1 MKTNRLTLSV
11 LTILVTGCIL
21 FLQAGCEEEAMEPIS
36 LNPNWFKQQ
45 KWAAINQQAPQR
57 TITAAPSVTAEPRI
71 AFEKVTHNFGD
82 VGPGT
87 NQLCEFR
94 FTNIGNGVL
103 TIGEVT
109 KVCGCTPFSLDKT
122 EYAPGES
129 GTLRVRYYA
138 DLPYGGAKKQ
148 LFVHSND
155 RRNPKI
161 ALNIEA
167 RVAAKVNFEPKALSL
182 SLKHQNAG
190 CPQITLSSLD
200 NQPFSIRSFK
210 STANF
215 ITAAY
220 NPSAMA
226 TSFVLQPM
234 VDMAKLEQ
242 HLKGR
247 IEIELTHPECKTV
260 TISVNALPRFN
271 VAPRPIVVREAHA
284 KRAVTKKVR
293 IQNNYKDAFELES
306 VRSKKGIVQ
315 IVSSQKL
322 NDGYELELSIT
333 PPAQRSRASLFT
345 DTVIVKIK
353 GGGNLEI
360 PFNGFYPRRTAVS
373 RVPLNN
379 NTTTNTNTKTTTK
392 SAKDCKTCGPK
403 SFETPSAR

>member
-1 MKTNRLTLSV
+1 
-11 LTILVTGCIL
+11 
-21 FLQAGCEEEAMEPIS
+21 
-36 LNPNWFKQQ
+36 
-45 KWAAINQQAPQR
+45 
-57 TITAAPSVTAEPRI
+57 
-71 AFEKVTHNFGD
+71 
-82 VGPGT
+82 
-87 NQLCEFR
+87 
-94 FTNIGNGVL
+94 
-103 TIGEVT
+103 
-109 KVCGCTPFSLDKT
+109 LDKA

-138 DLPYGGAKKQ
+138 ELPYGNTMKQ

-167 RVAAKVNFEPKALSL
+167 RIAAKVNFEPKALRL
-182 SLKHQNAG
+182 SLKHQNGG

-210 STANF
+210 STSNF

-242 HLKGR
+242 YLDGL

-271 VAPRPIVVREAHA
+271 VAPHPIVIREARA
-284 KRAVTKKVR
+284 QSAVTKKVR

-315 IVSSQKL
+315 VLGKQKL
-322 NDGYELELSIT
+322 NDGYEIELSIM
-333 PPAQRSRASLFT
+333 PPTQINRAALFT
-345 DTVIVKIK
+345 DTVVVKIK

-373 RVPLNN
+373 HVPINN
-379 NTTTNTNTKTTTK
+379 NTTTNTTTTTK

-403 SFETPSAR
+403 IF

>member
-1 MKTNRLTLSV
+1 MKLNRLTLSV
-11 LTILVTGCIL
+11 LTIPVTVCIL
-21 FLQAGCEEEAMEPIS
+21 FLQAGCEEEAMEPRT
-36 LNPNWFKQQ
+36 LNPDWFKQQ
-45 KWAAINQQAPQR
+45 TWAAINQQASQQAFQQAPQR
-57 TITAAPSVTAEPRI
+57 MVTAAPGI

-87 NQLCEFR
+87 NHYCEFR
-94 FTNIGNGVL
+94 FTNTGNGVL
-103 TIGEVT
+103 KIGEIT
-109 KVCGCTPFSLDKT
+109 EVCGCTTFSLDKT
-122 EYAPGES
+122 DYAPGES
-129 GTLRVRYYA
+129 GTLRVGYVA
-138 DLPYGGAKKQ
+138 DLRYGNTKKQ

-167 RVAAKVNFEPKALSL
+167 RIAAKVDFEPKALRL

-210 STANF
+210 STSNF

-242 HLKGR
+242 TLNGS

-271 VAPRPIVVREAHA
+271 ISPHPIVIRDVQA
-284 KRAVTKKVR
+284 KSVVTKKVR
-293 IQNNYKDAFELES
+293 VQNNYKDAFELES
-306 VRSKKGIVQ
+306 VYSKKGTVK
-315 IVSSQKL
+315 VVGSQKL
-322 NDGYELELSIT
+322 SDGYELELSIT
-333 PPAQRSRASLFT
+333 PPAATKQASLFT
-345 DTVIVKIK
+345 DTVVVKIK

-360 PFNGFYPRRTAVS
+360 PFNGFYPRQTAVS

-379 NTTTNTNTKTTTK
+379 NTTTNTKTTTK

-403 SFETPSAR
+403 VF

>member
-1 MKTNRLTLSV
+1 MKPNRLTLSV

-21 FLQAGCEEEAMEPIS
+21 FLQVGCEEEAMEPRT
-36 LNPNWFKQQ
+36 LNPNWFQQ
-45 KWAAINQQAPQR
+45 QTWAAINQQASQQAFQQSPQR
-57 TITAAPSVTAEPRI
+57 MLTAAPGI

-87 NQLCEFR
+87 NHYCEFR
-94 FTNIGNGVL
+94 FTNTGNGVL
-103 TIGEVT
+103 KIGEIT
-109 KVCGCTPFSLDKT
+109 KICGCTPFSLDKT

-138 DLPYGGAKKQ
+138 EPPYGNAKKQ

-155 RRNPKI
+155 RRNPRI

-167 RVAAKVNFEPKALSL
+167 RIAAKVDFEPKALGL

-200 NQPFSIRSFK
+200 GQPFSIRSFK

-242 HLKGR
+242 HLNGR

-260 TISVNALPRFN
+260 TIGVNALPRFN
-271 VAPRPIVVREAHA
+271 VAPRPIVVRGVQG
-284 KRAVTKKVR
+284 KSVVTKKVR

-306 VRSKKGIVQ
+306 VHSKKGIVQ
-315 IVSSQKL
+315 FLGRQKL
-322 NDGYELELSIT
+322 TNGYELELSIT
-333 PPAQRSRASLFT
+333 PPAQRGRASLFT
-345 DTVIVKIK
+345 DTVVVKIK
-353 GGGNLEI
+353 GGRNLEI
-360 PFNGFYPRRTAVS
+360 PFNGFYPMRTAVS

-379 NTTTNTNTKTTTK
+379 NTTTNTKTTTK

-403 SFETPSAR
+403 IF

>member
-1 MKTNRLTLSV
+1 MKPNRLTLSV
-11 LTILVTGCIL
+11 LTIFVTVCVL
-21 FLQAGCEEEAMEPIS
+21 LLQAGCEEEAMQPRT
-36 LNPNWFKQQ
+36 LNPDWFKQQ
-45 KWAAINQQAPQR
+45 TWAAINQQAPQQ
-57 TITAAPSVTAEPRI
+57 ALQQAPQRMVTAGPGI

-94 FTNIGNGVL
+94 FTNTGNSVL
-103 TIGEVT
+103 KIGEIT

-138 DLPYGGAKKQ
+138 EPPYGNTKKQ
-148 LFVHSND
+148 LFVHTND

-167 RVAAKVNFEPKALSL
+167 RIAAKVDFKPQALRL

-190 CPQITLSSLD
+190 CPQITISSLD

-220 NPSAMA
+220 NPSAVA
-226 TSFVLQPM
+226 RSFVLQPI

-242 HLKGR
+242 NLNGR
-247 IEIELTHPECKTV
+247 IMIELTHPECKTV
-260 TISVNALPRFN
+260 TIGVNTLARFN
-271 VAPRPIVVREAHA
+271 VAPRPIVVREAKA
-284 KRAVTKKVR
+284 KSAVIKKVR

-306 VRSKKGIVQ
+306 VHSKKRIVQ
-315 IVSSQKL
+315 IVGTQKL
-322 NDGYELELSIT
+322 KDGYELELRIT
-333 PPAQRSRASLFT
+333 PPAQTGRASLFT
-345 DTVIVKIK
+345 DTVVVKIK
-353 GGGNLEI
+353 GGRTLEI

-373 RVPLNN
+373 RVPINTE
-379 NTTTNTNTKTTTK
+379 TTTR

-403 SFETPSAR
+403 IF

>member
-1 MKTNRLTLSV
+1 MKPKRLTLSV
-11 LTILVTGCIL
+11 LTILVTGCVL
-21 FLQAGCEEEAMEPIS
+21 FLQTGCEEEAMEPRT
-36 LNPNWFKQQ
+36 LNPDWFKQQ
-45 KWAAINQQAPQR
+45 TWAAINQQASQQAFQQAPQR
-57 TITAAPSVTAEPRI
+57 MVTAAPGIV
-71 AFEKVTHNFGD
+71 FEKVTHNFGD

-87 NQLCEFR
+87 NHLCEFR
-94 FTNIGNGVL
+94 FTNTGNSVLKIGD
-103 TIGEVT
+103 VT
-109 KVCGCTPFSLDKT
+109 KTCGCTPFSLDKT

-138 DLPYGGAKKQ
+138 EPPYGNTNKQ

-167 RVAAKVNFEPKALSL
+167 RIAAKVDFEPKSMRL
-182 SLKHQNAG
+182 SLKHQNGG

-242 HLKGR
+242 NLNRR

-260 TISVNALPRFN
+260 AIGVNTLPRFN
-271 VAPRPIVVREAHA
+271 VAPRPIVVREARA
-284 KRAVTKKVR
+284 QNAVTKKVR
-293 IQNNYKDAFELES
+293 IQNNYKDAFEVES
-306 VRSKKGIVQ
+306 AHSKKGIVQ
-315 IVSSQKL
+315 VVGRQKL
-322 NDGYELELSIT
+322 NDGYELDLRIT
-333 PPAQRSRASLFT
+333 PPAQRGRASLFT
-345 DTVIVKIK
+345 DTVVVKIK

-360 PFNGFYPRRTAVS
+360 PFNGFYPRRTAMS
-373 RVPLNN
+373 RVPLNK
-379 NTTTNTNTKTTTK
+379 NTTANTKTTTK

-403 SFETPSAR
+403 VF

>member
-1 MKTNRLTLSV
+1 MKPNRLTLSV

-21 FLQAGCEEEAMEPIS
+21 FLQAGCEEEAMEPRS
-36 LNPNWFKQQ
+36 LNPDWFKQQ
-45 KWAAINQQAPQR
+45 TWAAINQQASQQSPQR
-57 TITAAPSVTAEPRI
+57 MVTAAPGI

-87 NQLCEFR
+87 NHLCEFR
-94 FTNIGNGVL
+94 FTNTGNSVL
-103 TIGEVT
+103 KISEVSKT
-109 KVCGCTPFSLDKT
+109 CGCTPFSLDKT

-138 DLPYGGAKKQ
+138 EPPYGNTKKQ

-167 RVAAKVNFEPKALSL
+167 RIAAKVDFEPKALRL

-210 STANF
+210 STSNC
-215 ITAAY
+215 ITAVY
-220 NPSAMA
+220 NPSVMA

-242 HLKGR
+242 TLNGR
-247 IEIELTHPECKTV
+247 IEIELTHPECRTV

-271 VAPRPIVVREAHA
+271 ISPRPIVVREVRA
-284 KRAVTKKVR
+284 RSAVTKKVR
-293 IQNNYKDAFELES
+293 IRSNYKEAFELES
-306 VRSKKGIVQ
+306 VRSKKGTVQ
-315 IVSSQKL
+315 VVSRQKL

-345 DTVIVKIK
+345 DTVVVKIK

-373 RVPLNN
+373 RVPLK
-379 NTTTNTNTKTTTK
+379 TTTTK
-392 SAKDCKTCGPK
+392 SAEDCKTCGPK
-403 SFETPSAR
+403 IF

>member
-1 MKTNRLTLSV
+1 MKLNRLTLSV

-21 FLQAGCEEEAMEPIS
+21 FLQAGCEEEAMEPRT
-36 LNPNWFKQQ
+36 LNPDWFKQQ
-45 KWAAINQQAPQR
+45 TWAAINQQASQQTSQQAPQR
-57 TITAAPSVTAEPRI
+57 MVTVAPGI

-87 NQLCEFR
+87 NHLCEFR
-94 FTNIGNGVL
+94 FTNTGNSVLKIGD
-103 TIGEVT
+103 VT

-122 EYAPGES
+122 EYAQGES

-138 DLPYGGAKKQ
+138 EPPYGSTKKQ
-148 LFVHSND
+148 LFVYSND

-167 RVAAKVNFEPKALSL
+167 RIAAKVDFEPKALSL

-220 NPSAMA
+220 NPSEMA

-242 HLKGR
+242 TLNGR

-260 TISVNALPRFN
+260 AIGVNALPRFN
-271 VAPRPIVVREAHA
+271 VAPHPIVVHGVQA
-284 KRAVTKKVR
+284 KNAVKKKVR

-315 IVSSQKL
+315 VVSSQKL

-345 DTVIVKIK
+345 DTIVVKIK

-360 PFNGFYPRRTAVS
+360 PFEGFYPRQTAIP
-373 RVPLNN
+373 RVPLNQ
-379 NTTTNTNTKTTTK
+379 KTTTK
-392 SAKDCKTCGPK
+392 SAKECKTCMPK
-403 SFETPSAR
+403 IF

>member
-1 MKTNRLTLSV
+1 MKPNRLTLSV
-11 LTILVTGCIL
+11 LTIFVTGCIL
-21 FLQAGCEEEAMEPIS
+21 FLQAGCEEETMEPRT

-45 KWAAINQQAPQR
+45 TWAAINQQAPQQGFQQAPQR
-57 TITAAPSVTAEPRI
+57 MVTAAPGI

-87 NQLCEFR
+87 NHLCEFR
-94 FTNIGNGVL
+94 FTNTGNAVL
-103 TIGEVT
+103 RIGEVT
-109 KVCGCTPFSLDKT
+109 KICGCTPFSLDKT

-138 DLPYGGAKKQ
+138 EPPYGNTKKQ

-167 RVAAKVNFEPKALSL
+167 RIAVKVNFEPKALRL
-182 SLKHQNAG
+182 SLKHQNAA

-220 NPSAMA
+220 NPSAVA

-234 VDMAKLEQ
+234 VDMTKLEQ
-242 HLKGR
+242 NLNGR
-247 IEIELTHPECKTV
+247 IEIALTHPECKTV
-260 TISVNALPRFN
+260 TIGVNTLPRFN
-271 VAPRPIVVREAHA
+271 VAPRPIVVRGVQA
-284 KRAVTKKVR
+284 KSVVTKKVR

-315 IVSSQKL
+315 VVSSQKL

-333 PPAQRSRASLFT
+333 SPAQRSRASLFT
-345 DTVIVKIK
+345 DTVVVKIK

-360 PFNGFYPRRTAVS
+360 PFNGFYPMRNALS
-373 RVPLNN
+373 RVPI
-379 NTTTNTNTKTTTK
+379 NTKTTTK

-403 SFETPSAR
+403 IF

>member
-1 MKTNRLTLSV
+1 MKPNRLTLSV
-11 LTILVTGCIL
+11 LTILVAGCIL
-21 FLQAGCEEEAMEPIS
+21 FLQAGCEEEAMQPRT
-36 LNPNWFKQQ
+36 LNPDWFKQQ
-45 KWAAINQQAPQR
+45 TWAAINQQAPQQ
-57 TITAAPSVTAEPRI
+57 ALQQAPQRMVTAGPRI

-94 FTNIGNGVL
+94 FTNTGNSVL
-103 TIGEVT
+103 KIGEIT

-138 DLPYGGAKKQ
+138 EPPYGNTKKQ
-148 LFVHSND
+148 LFVHTND

-167 RVAAKVNFEPKALSL
+167 RIAAKVDFEPKAVRL

-190 CPQITLSSLD
+190 CPQITISSLD

-220 NPSAMA
+220 NPSAVA
-226 TSFVLQPM
+226 RSFVLQPM

-242 HLKGR
+242 NLNGR
-247 IEIELTHPECKTV
+247 IMIELTHPECKTV
-260 TISVNALPRFN
+260 TIGVNTLARFN
-271 VAPRPIVVREAHA
+271 VAPRPIVVREAKA
-284 KRAVTKKVR
+284 KSAVIKKVR

-315 IVSSQKL
+315 VVGSPKKL
-322 NDGYELELSIT
+322 NDGYELELRIM
-333 PPAQRSRASLFT
+333 PPAQKGRASLFT
-345 DTVIVKIK
+345 DTVVVKIK

-373 RVPLNN
+373 RVPI
-379 NTTTNTNTKTTTK
+379 NTKTTTK
-392 SAKDCKTCGPK
+392 RAKDCKTCGPK
-403 SFETPSAR
+403 VF

>member
-1 MKTNRLTLSV
+1 
-11 LTILVTGCIL
+11 
-21 FLQAGCEEEAMEPIS
+21 MEPRT
-36 LNPNWFKQQ
+36 LNPDWFKQQ
-45 KWAAINQQAPQR
+45 TWAAINQRAPQQALQQAPQR
-57 TITAAPSVTAEPRI
+57 RITAAPGI
-71 AFEKVTHNFGD
+71 AFEKVTHNFGE

-87 NQLCEFR
+87 NHLCDFR
-94 FTNIGNGVL
+94 FTNTGNAVL
-103 TIGEVT
+103 RIGEIT
-109 KVCGCTPFSLDKT
+109 KICGCTPFSLDKT

-129 GTLRVRYYA
+129 GTLRVRFYA
-138 DLPYGGAKKQ
+138 EPPYGNTKKQ
-148 LFVHSND
+148 LFVHTND

-167 RVAAKVNFEPKALSL
+167 RIAAKVNFEPKVLRL

-242 HLKGR
+242 NLNGR

-260 TISVNALPRFN
+260 TIGVNALPRFN
-271 VAPRPIVVREAHA
+271 VAPRPIVVRGAQA
-284 KRAVTKKVR
+284 KNVVTKKVR

-315 IVSSQKL
+315 VLSSQRL
-322 NDGYELELSIT
+322 ADGYELELSIT
-333 PPAQRSRASLFT
+333 PPAQRGRASLFT
-345 DTVIVKIK
+345 DTVVVKIK

-360 PFNGFYPRRTAVS
+360 PFNGFNPMRAAVS
-373 RVPLNN
+373 RVPI
-379 NTTTNTNTKTTTK
+379 NTKTTTK

-403 SFETPSAR
+403 IF

>member
-1 MKTNRLTLSV
+1 MRLSQLILTV
-11 LTILVTGCIL
+11 LIILVMACVL
-21 FLQAGCEEEAMEPIS
+21 LLQAGCEEEAMTPRS
-36 LNPNWFKQQ
+36 LNPDWFKQQ
-45 KWAAINQQAPQR
+45 TWAAINQQAPQR
-57 TITAAPSVTAEPRI
+57 AVIAAPGIT
-71 AFEKVTHNFGD
+71 FEKVTHNFGD

-87 NQLCEFR
+87 NHLCEFR
-94 FTNIGNGVL
+94 FKNTGNAVL
-103 TIGEVT
+103 KIGEVSKT
-109 KVCGCTPFSLDKT
+109 CGCTPFSLDKT
-122 EYAPGES
+122 EYAPGEI

-138 DLPYGGAKKQ
+138 EPPYGSTKKQ

-167 RVAAKVNFEPKALSL
+167 RIAAKVDFEPKALRL

-190 CPQITLSSLD
+190 CPQITLNSLD

-242 HLKGR
+242 NLNGR

-260 TISVNALPRFN
+260 TINVNALPRFN
-271 VAPRPIVVREAHA
+271 VAPRPIVVREV
-284 KRAVTKKVR
+284 RANNVITKKIR

-306 VRSKKGIVQ
+306 VHSKKGIVQ
-315 IVSSQKL
+315 VVSSQKL
-322 NDGYELELSIT
+322 KDGYELQLSIT
-333 PPAQRSRASLFT
+333 PPAQRGRASLFT
-345 DTVIVKIK
+345 DTVVVKIK
-353 GGGNLEI
+353 GGGNHEI
-360 PFNGFYPRRTAVS
+360 PFNGFYPRPIAAS
-373 RVPLNN
+373 RIPISPK
-379 NTTTNTNTKTTTK
+379 TTTSRKTTTK

-403 SFETPSAR
+403 VF

>member
-1 MKTNRLTLSV
+1 MKPNRLTLSV
-11 LTILVTGCIL
+11 LTIFVTGCVL
-21 FLQAGCEEEAMEPIS
+21 FLQTGCEEEAMEPRT

-45 KWAAINQQAPQR
+45 TWAAINQQAPQR
-57 TITAAPSVTAEPRI
+57 TIAGVPSVTAAPRI
-71 AFEKVTHNFGD
+71 TFEKVTHNFGE

-87 NQLCEFR
+87 NQICEFR
-94 FTNIGNGVL
+94 FTNTGNAVL
-103 TIGEVT
+103 RISEVT
-109 KVCGCTPFSLDKT
+109 KICGCTPFSLDKT

-129 GTLRVRYYA
+129 GVLRVGYYA
-138 DLPYGGAKKQ
+138 DLQYGNTKKQ

-155 RRNPKI
+155 SQNPKV
-161 ALNIEA
+161 ALNIDA
-167 RVAAKVNFEPKALSL
+167 RIVAKVNVEPKALRL

-190 CPQITLSSLD
+190 CPQITLRSLD

-242 HLKGR
+242 HLNGR

-260 TISVNALPRFN
+260 TVGVNALPRFN
-271 VAPRPIVVREAHA
+271 ISPRPIVVRGVRA
-284 KRAVTKKVR
+284 KSVVKKKVR
-293 IQNNYKDAFELES
+293 VQNNYKDHFELES
-306 VRSKKGIVQ
+306 VYSKKRTVQ
-315 IVSSQKL
+315 VVGSQKIE
-322 NDGYELELSIT
+322 DGYELELSIT
-333 PPAQRSRASLFT
+333 PPAQRGRESLFT
-345 DTVIVKIK
+345 DTVVVKIK

-360 PFNGFYPRRTAVS
+360 PFNGFYPRGTAMS
-373 RVPLNN
+373 RVPLNK
-379 NTTTNTNTKTTTK
+379 NTTANTKTTTK

-403 SFETPSAR
+403 IF

>member
-1 MKTNRLTLSV
+1 MKPNRLTLSV
-11 LTILVTGCIL
+11 LTILVAGCIL
-21 FLQAGCEEEAMEPIS
+21 FLQAGCEEEAMQPRT
-36 LNPNWFKQQ
+36 LNPDWFKQQ
-45 KWAAINQQAPQR
+45 TWAAINQQAPQQ
-57 TITAAPSVTAEPRI
+57 ALQQAPQQAPQRMVTAGPGI

-94 FTNIGNGVL
+94 FTNTGNSVL
-103 TIGEVT
+103 KIGEIT

-138 DLPYGGAKKQ
+138 EPPYGNTKKQ
-148 LFVHSND
+148 LFVHTND

-167 RVAAKVNFEPKALSL
+167 RIAAKVDFEPKAVRL

-190 CPQITLSSLD
+190 CPQITISSLD

-220 NPSAMA
+220 NPSAVA
-226 TSFVLQPM
+226 RSFVLQPM

-242 HLKGR
+242 NLNGR
-247 IEIELTHPECKTV
+247 IMIELTHPECKTV
-260 TISVNALPRFN
+260 TIGVNTLARFN
-271 VAPRPIVVREAHA
+271 VAPRPIVVREAQS
-284 KRAVTKKVR
+284 KSAVTKKVR

-306 VRSKKGIVQ
+306 VHSKKGIVQ
-315 IVSSQKL
+315 VLSSQKL
-322 NDGYELELSIT
+322 KDGYELELRIM
-333 PPAQRSRASLFT
+333 PPAQRGRASLFT
-345 DTVIVKIK
+345 DTVVVKIK
-353 GGGNLEI
+353 GGENLEI
-360 PFNGFYPRRTAVS
+360 PFNGFYPRRTAAS
-373 RVPLNN
+373 RVPI
-379 NTTTNTNTKTTTK
+379 NTETTTK
-392 SAKDCKTCGPK
+392 RAKDCKTCGPK
-403 SFETPSAR
+403 VF

>member
-1 MKTNRLTLSV
+1 MKPNRLTLSV

-21 FLQAGCEEEAMEPIS
+21 FLQAGCEEEAMEPRT
-36 LNPNWFKQQ
+36 LNPDWFKQQ
-45 KWAAINQQAPQR
+45 TWAAINQQAFQQAPQR
-57 TITAAPSVTAEPRI
+57 MVTAAPGIS
-71 AFEKVTHNFGD
+71 FEKVTHNFGD

-87 NQLCEFR
+87 NHLCEFR
-94 FTNIGNGVL
+94 FTNTGKGVL
-103 TIGEVT
+103 KIGEVT
-109 KVCGCTPFSLDKT
+109 KICGCTPFSLDKT

-138 DLPYGGAKKQ
+138 EPPYGNTKKQ
-148 LFVHSND
+148 LFVHTND

-167 RVAAKVNFEPKALSL
+167 RIAAKVNFEPKALRL

-210 STANF
+210 STSNF

-242 HLKGR
+242 NLNGR

-271 VAPRPIVVREAHA
+271 VAPRPIVVREARA
-284 KRAVTKKVR
+284 KSVITKKVR
-293 IQNNYKDAFELES
+293 IKNNYNDAFELES
-306 VRSKKGIVQ
+306 VHSKKGIVQ
-315 IVSSQKL
+315 IVNRQKL
-322 NDGYELELSIT
+322 DDGYELELSIT

-345 DTVIVKIK
+345 DTVVVKIK
-353 GGGNLEI
+353 GGRNLEI
-360 PFNGFYPRRTAVS
+360 PFNGFYPRPTAIS
-373 RVPLNN
+373 RVPLN
-379 NTTTNTNTKTTTK
+379 TRMTTNTKTTTK

-403 SFETPSAR
+403 VF

>member
-1 MKTNRLTLSV
+1 MKPNRLTLSV

-21 FLQAGCEEEAMEPIS
+21 FLQAGCEEEAMEPRT
-36 LNPNWFKQQ
+36 LNPDWFKQQ
-45 KWAAINQQAPQR
+45 TWAAINQQASQKALQQAPQSMVM
-57 TITAAPSVTAEPRI
+57 AAPGI

-87 NQLCEFR
+87 NQVCEFR
-94 FTNIGNGVL
+94 FTNTGNAVL
-103 TIGEVT
+103 RISEVT
-109 KVCGCTPFSLDKT
+109 KDCGCTPYSLEKT

-129 GTLRVRYYA
+129 GVLRVGYYA
-138 DLPYGGAKKQ
+138 EPPYGTTKKQ
-148 LFVHSND
+148 LFVHTND

-167 RVAAKVNFEPKALSL
+167 RIASKVDFKPQSLRL

-190 CPQITLSSLD
+190 CPQITISSLD

-226 TSFVLQPM
+226 RSFVLQPM
-234 VDMAKLEQ
+234 VDMARLEQ
-242 HLKGR
+242 NLNGR
-247 IEIELTHPECKTV
+247 IEIELTHPECKIV
-260 TISVNALPRFN
+260 TIGVNTLARFN
-271 VAPRPIVVREAHA
+271 VAPRPIVVREAQA
-284 KRAVTKKVR
+284 NSAVTKKVR
-293 IQNNYKDAFELES
+293 IKNNYKDAFELES

-315 IVSSQKL
+315 VLSSQRL

-333 PPAQRSRASLFT
+333 PPAQRSRASIFT
-345 DTVIVKIK
+345 DTVVVKIK

-360 PFNGFYPRRTAVS
+360 PFNGFYPRRTAGS
-373 RVPLNN
+373 RVPFNN
-379 NTTTNTNTKTTTK
+379 NTTNNTKTTTK

-403 SFETPSAR
+403 IF

>member
-1 MKTNRLTLSV
+1 MKPNRLTLSI
-11 LTILVTGCIL
+11 LTIFVTGCIL
-21 FLQAGCEEEAMEPIS
+21 FLQAGCEEEAMEPRS
-36 LNPNWFKQQ
+36 LNPDWFKQQ
-45 KWAAINQQAPQR
+45 TWAAINQQASQQAFQQAPQHMV
-57 TITAAPSVTAEPRI
+57 TAAPGIV
-71 AFEKVTHNFGD
+71 FEKVTHNFGD

-87 NQLCEFR
+87 NHLCEFR
-94 FTNIGNGVL
+94 FTNTGNGVL
-103 TIGEVT
+103 KIGEVSKT
-109 KVCGCTPFSLDKT
+109 CGCTPFSLDKT

-138 DLPYGGAKKQ
+138 EPPYGNTKKQ

-167 RVAAKVNFEPKALSL
+167 RIAAKVNFEPKALRL

-200 NQPFSIRSFK
+200 NQLFSIRSFK
-210 STANF
+210 STSNF

-242 HLKGR
+242 NLNGR

-260 TISVNALPRFN
+260 TISVNALPRFK
-271 VAPRPIVVREAHA
+271 VSPRPIVVREARA
-284 KRAVTKKVR
+284 KSAVTKKVR
-293 IQNNYKDAFELES
+293 IQSNYKEAFELES

-315 IVSSQKL
+315 VLGSQKL

-345 DTVIVKIK
+345 DTVVVKIK

-373 RVPLNN
+373 RVPLK
-379 NTTTNTNTKTTTK
+379 TTTTK

-403 SFETPSAR
+403 IF